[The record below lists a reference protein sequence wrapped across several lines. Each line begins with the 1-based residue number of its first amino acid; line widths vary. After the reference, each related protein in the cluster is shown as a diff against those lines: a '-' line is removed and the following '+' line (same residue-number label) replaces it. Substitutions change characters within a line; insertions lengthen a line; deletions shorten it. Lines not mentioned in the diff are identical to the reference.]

1 MRRFIIS
8 EKPRSMKERGV
19 RAGRHDREAAVLFVT
34 PAGANSI
41 HGCCKKVLF
50 VIE

>member
-8 EKPRSMKERGV
+8 EKSRSMKERGG
-19 RAGRHDREAAVLFVT
+19 RADRHDREAAVLFVT

-41 HGCCKKVLF
+41 HGCKKVLF